1 MTQAPES
8 VITRERFA
16 QGKTYPDYLESG
28 IRNREQFDDNY
39 NGLAISEE
47 QRAAL
52 RELAA
57 RPNGPRRMVIIGE
70 DWCPDVYRGMP
81 VGVRIAEAL
90 GVEARIFE
98 RDQNKDMIAEYLKD
112 GEFESIPVFVF
123 YNADH
128 VELGHFIERPAL
140 ANEQM
145 NQLRDVLGDM
155 RPEALAQRLG
165 HEPSEEEIQ
174 QARAEGRERY
184 LDWQRTSETWARWR
198 EATVDEVIALLRAAA

>member
-1 MTQAPES
+1 MAQATES

-16 QGKTYPDYLESG
+16 QGKTYQEYIESG

-39 NGLAISEE
+39 ASLDISQE
-47 QRAAL
+47 QQAAL
-52 RELAA
+52 SELAGHS
-57 RPNGPRRMVIIGE
+57 NGPDHMVIIGE

-90 GVEARIFE
+90 GIEVRIFE
-98 RDQNKDMIAEYLKD
+98 RDENKDMIAEYLKD
-112 GEFESIPVFVF
+112 GEFESIPVYIF
-123 YNADH
+123 YNAEH
-128 VELGHFIERPAL
+128 VELGNFIERPVL

-145 NQLRDVLGDM
+145 DQLYEVLGDM
-155 RPEALAQRLG
+155 RPEAIAQRIG

-184 LDWQRTSETWARWR
+184 LEWQRTSETWANWR
-198 EATVDEVIALLRAAA
+198 VAAVDEVIELLRGAV